1 MRYVSRRKSS
11 GKSGRKSPVRNK
23 RRVGKGRAVFDN
35 MAGFAASVANSVV
48 AGAVTVIRG
57 SIMVGGTVTATAM
70 IIAMA
75 ISFITSWAIARSKGG

>member
-1 MRYVSRRKSS
+1 
-11 GKSGRKSPVRNK
+11 
-23 RRVGKGRAVFDN
+23 